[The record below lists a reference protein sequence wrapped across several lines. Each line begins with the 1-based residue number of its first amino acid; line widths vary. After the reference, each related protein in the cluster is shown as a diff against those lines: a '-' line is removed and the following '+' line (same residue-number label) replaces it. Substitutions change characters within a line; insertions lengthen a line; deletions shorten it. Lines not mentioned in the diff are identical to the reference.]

1 LLAGP
6 STGWTDE
13 ANVSYM
19 TDQLTTKLIEIRQ
32 LLADVQSLLPTKV
45 EGRALSAKA
54 KIPFKADCCR
64 AALIWR
70 VEELGRCACDSSE
83 KGDIVAAMVLSR
95 SAIETA
101 CALWHLKELVERQI
115 EHGVQ
120 PDLDDSMMR
129 LLVGSKKFGP
139 EALNVLT
146 FIDRVDKSFPIR
158 RMYDGLSEFAHPN
171 FDGAGGS
178 FSKID
183 RATDVVHFG
192 RGITRVDHRR
202 LILPALFVALSLAQ
216 YSYKAISDRMPEFV
230 KRCEE
235 VL

>member
-1 LLAGP
+1 MIV
-6 STGWTDE
+6 TDE
-13 ANVSYM
+13 
-19 TDQLTTKLIEIRQ
+19 LTTKLIEIRQ

-54 KIPFKADCCR
+54 KIPFKAECCR

-115 EHGVQ
+115 ENGVQ
-120 PDLDDSMMR
+120 LDLDDSIMR
-129 LLVGSKKFGP
+129 LLVGSKIPGGEVK
-139 EALNVLT
+139 AVNVLS
-146 FIDRVDKSFPIR
+146 FIDRVEKSLPIR
-158 RMYDGLSEFAHPN
+158 RLYDGLSEFAHPN
-171 FDGAGGS
+171 FDGAGGA

-202 LILPALFVALSLAQ
+202 LIFPAIFVALSLAQ

-230 KRCEE
+230 KECEK